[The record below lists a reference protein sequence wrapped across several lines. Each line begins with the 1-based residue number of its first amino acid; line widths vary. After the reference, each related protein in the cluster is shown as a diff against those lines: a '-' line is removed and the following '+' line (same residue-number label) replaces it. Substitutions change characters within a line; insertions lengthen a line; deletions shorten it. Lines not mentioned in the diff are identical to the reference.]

1 MDQESKS
8 ESFCPM
14 GIIVFP
20 ALVGG
25 LVWLC
30 SLIVQMG
37 S

>member
-1 MDQESKS
+1 MDRERAK
-8 ESFCPM
+8 ESFVPM

-30 SLIVQMG
+30 TLIGQM
-37 S
+37 

>member
-1 MDQESKS
+1 MERERTT

-14 GIIVFP
+14 GIILFP

-30 SLIVQMG
+30 TLMGQM
-37 S
+37 